1 MRPREKRLLMAS
13 VARQKRERE
22 EEVAALKRELRSTQR
37 RAEVADAECER
48 RLSVAEEQR
57 VARTR
62 DLRCS
67 NARFARIHV
76 VKKQLAEVHETLAQ
90 TEAEL
95 EESQA
100 RLALAELQAKASAT
114 KLMVRARHAA
124 SADAQARQGLDED
137 AVLAEVQAHLSEVQE
152 AYADLRTLHASL
164 EEVAGEE
171 RLKAERKLCAE
182 KRKRTEAVAA
192 AEVEA
197 DALRARV
204 GLDAR
209 YKTVPA
215 LSYEGGGSSGSY
227 KGRVQRHVKSVLQGR
242 LDTEESA
249 QAVARGI
256 AAAGDDAVL
265 RLMETPEFAAYTQ
278 AEVKASMAKVAEHW
292 SARLSVHVW
301 DRLDLTD
308 SKMDTLRHLLS
319 FVFDRST
326 GKYVPIRIWE
336 NPNDPSDYLVMTQ
349 LVPRDKWKAEFNS
362 MAAKCNITVRV
373 QTIVHLASQPL
384 YLAQAPSQPLTP
396 QVGANGKCERDSI
409 ELTDSMYSRFQAAMR
424 SNFSEQRPAQPIL
437 FLDATGASLGRG
449 VTHAEIGA
457 ADFDGSCRQSRSTL
471 APAGLYED
479 SDKPV
484 SIRENLGIVVPTYNK
499 LIQRSTVLIEEP
511 GGGAPRAVPA
521 LPITSA
527 DMQVSIYYS
536 LPQATATA
544 AQPQP

>member
-1 MRPREKRLLMAS
+1 MAS

-48 RLSVAEEQR
+48 RLSVAEERR

-67 NARFARIHV
+67 NARIHV

-265 RLMETPEFAAYTQ
+265 RLMETPEFAAFTQ

-409 ELTDSMYSRFQAAMR
+409 ELTDSMSVLAL
-424 SNFSEQRPAQPIL
+424 SGC
-437 FLDATGASLGRG
+437 DAL
-449 VTHAEIGA
+449 ELLGA
-457 ADFDGSCRQSRSTL
+457 A
-471 APAGLYED
+471 AGATHPL
-479 SDKPV
+479 
-484 SIRENLGIVVPTYNK
+484 
-499 LIQRSTVLIEEP
+499 P
-511 GGGAPRAVPA
+511 GCDWSFAG
-521 LPITSA
+521 
-527 DMQVSIYYS
+527 
-536 LPQATATA
+536 
-544 AQPQP
+544 